1 MRADFLVLT
10 FLLVGFLFLFGDFRF
25 SVLFLFLA
33 GDFRVLGF
41 WCRGPFFQGVLE
53 LVLGITAEDL
63 VRATKLRIPSYSF
76 WGLLMT
82 TDSAGIAFFF
92 FPMWLLLGLRCFVR
106 VDSINTAM

>member
-1 MRADFLVLT
+1 MW
-10 FLLVGFLFLFGDFRF
+10 GFLFLFGDFRF

-53 LVLGITAEDL
+53 LVLGITAKDL

-82 TDSAGIAFFF
+82 TDSAGIAFIFF
-92 FPMWLLLGLRCFVR
+92 FSMWLLLGLRCFVR